1 MRFLKNK
8 LAVVIILLSVTFL
21 SLIGYSVNREKMSF
35 VENGVGVTINSVQG
49 VFFNGFF
56 KIKNSFKFITN
67 ISKVKT
73 ENEELKKSNN
83 ELQAKALEYTA
94 AIKENIRLRKMFD
107 FSTKKA
113 QYNYIG
119 ADIQGLSGNSFSDG
133 FIINK
138 GENKGIKKGM
148 VAITGD
154 GLVGQVTSVGDNWSI
169 VQSLSNEN
177 IAVAGLVES
186 TRDNNGIVK
195 GYTDANNK
203 SLAQIQRLSLDSK
216 IKKGDV
222 IMTSGLGG
230 IYPAEIPIGSVL
242 SVHEDKGAVMKSAII
257 KPYVDFSKIEEVFI
271 VVPKDTKAGEIKY

>member
-67 ISKVKT
+67 ISDVKK
-73 ENEELKKSNN
+73 ENELLKKTNS
-83 ELQAKALEYTA
+83 ELQSKSLEYTA
-94 AIKENIRLRKMFD
+94 AIKENIRLRQMYK
-107 FSTKKA
+107 FSTKNA

-119 ADIQGLSGNSFSDG
+119 ADINGLIANSFSDG
-133 FIINK
+133 FTINK
-138 GENKGIKKGM
+138 GENSGIKKGM

-169 VQSLSNEN
+169 VQCLSNEN
-177 IAVAGLVES
+177 IAVAGLVDS

-195 GYTDANNK
+195 GYTDAKNQ

-216 IKKGDV
+216 IKKGDIIV
-222 IMTSGLGG
+222 TSGLGR
-230 IYPAEIPIGSVL
+230 IYPAEIPIGIVL
-242 SVHEDKGAVMKSAII
+242 SVHEDKGEVMKSAII

-271 VVPKDTKAGEIKY
+271 VVPKNTEAGEIKY

>member
-1 MRFLKNK
+1 MKFLKNK

-49 VFFNGFF
+49 IFYDGFF
-56 KIKNSFKFITN
+56 KIRNSFKFITN

-73 ENEELKKSNN
+73 ENVELRKNN
-83 ELQAKALEYTA
+83 SELQAKALEYNTS
-94 AIKENIRLRKMFD
+94 IKENERLRKMLN
-107 FSTKKA
+107 FSK
-113 QYNYIG
+113 QRDEYNYVG
-119 ADIQGLSGNSFSDG
+119 ADINGLCGNSFSDG
-133 FIINK
+133 FTINK

-148 VAITGD
+148 VAMTGD
-154 GLVGQVTSVGDNWSI
+154 GLVGQVTSVGNNWAI
-169 VQSLSNEN
+169 VQCLSNEN

-195 GYTDANNK
+195 GYTDEKNK

-222 IMTSGLGG
+222 IVTSGLGS
-230 IYPAEIPIGSVL
+230 IYPAEIRIGSVL
-242 SVHEDKGAVMKSAII
+242 SVHEDKGEVMKSAII

-271 VVPKDTKAGEIKY
+271 VVPKNTREIKY